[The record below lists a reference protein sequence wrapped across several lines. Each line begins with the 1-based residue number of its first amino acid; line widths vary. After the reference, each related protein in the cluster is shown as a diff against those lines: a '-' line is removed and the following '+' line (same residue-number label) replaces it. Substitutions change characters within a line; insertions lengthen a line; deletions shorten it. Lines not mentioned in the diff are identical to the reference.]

1 MLPRIAPLILVL
13 LVAATAV
20 AEPTVVFDTPLS
32 HPTDGATPTVA
43 EPNPYSES
51 ELLSDLADGQLD
63 QFPLLEAA
71 LIIGGTKSRDSMQA
85 ARRRWNSI
93 NVELESVSSPAATA
107 QENAAN
113 VFRFMHER
121 ILTGEYS
128 VSCNALQR
136 ALYDGDYN
144 CVTATILY
152 CCLANHCD
160 LSVRPVS
167 VPGHVRCR
175 LIDNPPRTIETT
187 DPVWRAI
194 DAANDCDVAA
204 SIQSGRVL
212 NPVQLLAKLF
222 YNRGLTL
229 LSERQFEQALVATE
243 LSWQLDPQHDAA
255 GENVAT
261 VINNWALVLCAEG
274 HFSQSLQLLG
284 RGQQLVPDHP
294 ILYGNQAHIL
304 AAWARHRATTPS
316 E

>member
-1 MLPRIAPLILVL
+1 MLPRITPLILIL
-13 LVAATAV
+13 LAAATSW
-20 AEPTVVFDTPLS
+20 AEPTVVFDTTPS
-32 HPTDGATPTVA
+32 HPVNVATPPAA
-43 EPNPYSES
+43 EPDLYSES

-63 QFPLLEAA
+63 QHPLLEAA
-71 LIIGGTKSRDSMQA
+71 LIIGGTKSRDSMQV
-85 ARRRWNSI
+85 ARQRWNSI
-93 NVELESVSSPAATA
+93 LIELESVLSPTATP
-107 QENAAN
+107 QEKAAN
-113 VFRFMHER
+113 VFRFMRER

-175 LIDNPPRTIETT
+175 LIDNPPQTIETT

-194 DAANDCDVAA
+194 GAPNTRDAAA
-204 SIQSGRVL
+204 SMQSGRLL

-229 LSERQFEQALVATE
+229 LSERQFEQALAATE
-243 LSWQLDPQHDAA
+243 LS
-255 GENVAT
+255 
-261 VINNWALVLCAEG
+261 
-274 HFSQSLQLLG
+274 
-284 RGQQLVPDHP
+284 
-294 ILYGNQAHIL
+294 
-304 AAWARHRATTPS
+304 
-316 E
+316 